1 MRAARAGTRRALAAG
16 VRIAV
21 VALLVACKPP
31 MPPAP
36 SLPMLADPAA
46 EAAVV
51 AGATDA
57 SFNSRIVALRTSL
70 GRGAIR
76 LETRGATW
84 SIRTATCNDEAAR
97 HTQRG
102 CARCDLA
109 AESDQLDGDTLDA
122 LRVAFDRYPASF
134 LSASGIENVA
144 LCQTIEYETDVE
156 WTPGG
161 PHNEREVA
169 GTVDYTERRL
179 FIRVGSYLGP
189 RYDGSAYLTAEDIV
203 HHELFHL
210 IEYVHMRSEMDDPE
224 WRLENPLG
232 FSYRDAAPGGER
244 PDGFVNS
251 YATSNEIEDR
261 ASTFQYMMSRPVDLC
276 GIAREDARVLKKMK
290 LIWERVAKIDG
301 DDWLRA
307 RALCGR

>member
-1 MRAARAGTRRALAAG
+1 MRSAPS

-46 EAAVV
+46 PAA
-51 AGATDA
+51 ALAEPTQA
-57 SFNSRIVALRTSL
+57 SFNTRVVALRTSL

-76 LETRGATW
+76 LETRGAQW
-84 SIRTATCNDEAAR
+84 SIRTATCRDEASR
-97 HTQRG
+97 RVQHG

-109 AESDQLDGDTLDA
+109 AESDHLDADTLDA

-144 LCQTIEYETDVE
+144 LCRTIEYEIDGTPE
-156 WTPGG
+156 WKAGG
-161 PHNEREVA
+161 PHGEREPA

-179 FIRVGSYLGP
+179 FVRVGSFLGP
-189 RYDGSAYLTAEDIV
+189 RDDGSAYLTAEDIV

-210 IEYVHMRSEMDDPE
+210 IEYVHMRDEMDDPE
-224 WRLENPLG
+224 WRLENPIS
-232 FSYRDAAPGGER
+232 FSYREAPQGDAR
-244 PDGFVNS
+244 PEGFVNA
-251 YATSNEIEDR
+251 YATTNEIEDR

-276 GIAREDARVLKKMK
+276 RIAREDARVAKKMR

-301 DDWLRA
+301 DGWLRA
-307 RALCGR
+307 RALCGGS